1 MATESLI
8 TDDMRKSVGTQVFPD
23 FPPEEV
29 CMWTIRRY
37 LEAISDT
44 NPLWTDAEYASHTR
58 WGGLVAPPGVIEVF
72 NPANHA
78 FRRYDDMSHMSL
90 PFNPPFTKTFMA
102 FNEYQFFLPVRPGDV
117 LTSVCKIGDVYERQ
131 STSGS
136 GRMVFI
142 RLDNEHRNQR
152 GELVGI
158 ASEAMVSMEGSSGR
172 KPAELSP
179 PPADVRPAQAGRSQ
193 LHFEDVE
200 VGTELPAFT
209 KEYSLYTILK
219 WGAATNDYGP
229 HHFDYKFATEMLG
242 MPNVIAHGPHNT
254 AFLIRLV
261 TDWVGGNGA
270 IRKHYAEMRGNVFPG
285 DTMTFQGRVANKY
298 VQDGEGLVEIESTA
312 TNQNGKK
319 VTLARSVAV
328 LPLRG

>member
-1 MATESLI
+1 MTAESLI
-8 TDDMRKSVGTQVFPD
+8 TDEMRSSIGTQVFPD

-29 CMWTIRRY
+29 CTWAIRRY
-37 LEAISDT
+37 LEAINDE
-44 NPLWTDAEYASHTR
+44 NPLWTDERYASHTK
-58 WGGLVAPPGVIEVF
+58 WGGIIAPPGILEAF

-78 FRRYDDMSHMSL
+78 FRHYDDMSHMGL
-90 PFNPPFTKTFMA
+90 PFNPPFPKTFMA

-117 LTSVCKIGDVYERQ
+117 LTSVCKIGDIYERQ

-136 GRMVFI
+136 GRMVFV

-158 ASEAMVSMEGSSGR
+158 TSEAMVSMEGSSG
-172 KPAELSP
+172 KKAAEP
-179 PPADVRPAQAGRSQ
+179 PPPPSQ
-193 LHFEDVE
+193 VEAKPPGGDQVYFEDVE
-200 VGTELPAFT
+200 VGTELPPLS
-209 KEYSLYTILK
+209 KEYTLFTILK

-261 TDWVGGNGA
+261 TNWIGGNGMLK
-270 IRKHYAEMRGNVFPG
+270 KHYCEMRGNVLPG
-285 DTMTFQGRVANKY
+285 DTMTFQGRVASKY
-298 VQDGEGLVEIESTA
+298 TQDGEGCVEIESAA
-312 TNQNGKK
+312 TNQNGKR
-319 VTLARSVAV
+319 VTLGKSLVT
-328 LPLRG
+328 LPSRK